1 MNTIKT
7 KIVKIG
13 NSQGI
18 RIPKLLLDQTN
29 LDQDVELEVH
39 DNRIVIRAS
48 YPSRHGWD
56 EQFRLMAELADDHLV
71 DEAVSLSFWDEEDW
85 EW

>member
-1 MNTIKT
+1 MNAIKT
-7 KIVKIG
+7 RIVRIG

-29 LDQDVELEVH
+29 FGNEVELELQE
-39 DNRIVIRAS
+39 NRIVIPS
-48 YPSRHGWD
+48 SKSSRHGWE
-56 EQFRLMAELADDHLV
+56 EQFKMMAEQCDDRLLDDV
-71 DEAVSLSFWDEEDW
+71 VQLSSWDEEDW

>member
-56 EQFRLMAELADDHLV
+56 EQFRLMAELGDDHLV